1 MNTKWFVSGVII
13 FAVAGYVFISGN
25 QGIQEM
31 IQKFA
36 TFDSGRY
43 DAYKMME
50 SIGGIVAVIGLLIAL
65 AGITEKK

>member
-13 FAVAGYVFISGN
+13 FAVAGYVFIASN

-31 IQKFA
+31 IQKFTA
-36 TFDSGRY
+36 FDLGRY

-50 SIGGIVAVIGLLIAL
+50 SAGGIVAVIGLLIAL
-65 AGITEKK
+65 AGVAEKK

>member
-1 MNTKWFVSGVII
+1 MNTKWFVIGIII
-13 FAVAGYVFISGN
+13 FAIAGYVFITGN

-36 TFDSGRY
+36 AFDPGRY

-50 SIGGIVAVIGLLIAL
+50 SVGGIVAVIGLLIAL
-65 AGITEKK
+65 VGITEKK